1 MFGLIMQ
8 NIIKLICLF
17 LLEAFIIIY
26 IIFAWLI
33 TEDELVQSERI
44 ERAKRYEIIQ

>member
-1 MFGLIMQ
+1 MQ

-26 IIFAWLI
+26 FIFAFAI
-33 TEDELVQSERI
+33 TEDELVQSER
-44 ERAKRYEIIQ
+44 AKRYYEEHKN